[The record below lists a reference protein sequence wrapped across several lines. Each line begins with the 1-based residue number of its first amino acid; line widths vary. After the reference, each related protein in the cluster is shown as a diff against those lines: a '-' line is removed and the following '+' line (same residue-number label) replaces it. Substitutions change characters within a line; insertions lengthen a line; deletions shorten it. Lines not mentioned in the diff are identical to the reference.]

1 MTNETEI
8 TTRPDLTSEARKL
21 IDRARAEGDTQLLQE
36 LLNSNSKAL
45 LPSPQEVTNTQV
57 PSNLIK

>member
-21 IDRARAEGDTQLLQE
+21 IDRARAEGNTQLLQE
-36 LLNSNSKAL
+36 LLSAKAL
-45 LPSPQEVTNTQV
+45 LPSAQEIANTRSPSV
-57 PSNLIK
+57 PLKP